1 MSDPVIV
8 EALIALGGVGAT
20 TVGAWGFL
28 VEPRIVRA
36 RQLRIESERWPGH
49 WRELRV
55 AVLGD
60 FQVGAPWFK
69 VKHLDRV
76 VDRVNEMDPD
86 IVVLLGDYVIEG
98 VLFGRFVE
106 PREIAGS
113 LSRLR
118 ARYGV
123 YSVLGNHDWWHDG
136 EEIRRELEAG
146 GIVVLEN
153 EAVSIELPE
162 GRAWIAGLADES
174 TRRPCVD
181 TTFSPIPED
190 EPVIAL
196 AHDPVTFFAVPD
208 RTVITFAGHTH
219 GGQFRLPFVGTPYNV
234 GGTPR
239 RMAYGLVNEG
249 GKQLYVTSGLGTSA
263 VPARFNMPPEIA
275 MVTLAAT
282 PRPEERECPARS
294 ISTSISPAP
303 TAT

>member
-1 MSDPVIV
+1 MADPVFV
-8 EALIALGGVGAT
+8 NALLTLGGVGAT
-20 TVGAWGFL
+20 TAGAWGFL
-28 VEPRIVRA
+28 VEPRMVKERAVRV
-36 RQLRIESERWPGH
+36 ESNRWPGH
-49 WRELRV
+49 WRDLRV

-76 VDRVNEMDPD
+76 VARVNEMEPD

-106 PREIAGS
+106 PKHIARS

-118 ARYGV
+118 ARHGV

-153 EAVSIELPE
+153 QSVPVDLPE
-162 GRAWIAGLADES
+162 GRVWIAGLADET
-174 TRRPCVD
+174 TRSPCVE
-181 TTFSPIPED
+181 TTFEPVPED
-190 EPVIAL
+190 DPVIAL
-196 AHDPVTFFAVPD
+196 VHDPVTFFDIPD
-208 RTVITFAGHTH
+208 RTAITFAGHTH

-239 RMAYGLVNEG
+239 RMAYGLVEEG
-249 GKQLYVTSGLGTSA
+249 GKQLYVTSGLGTSG

-282 PRPEERECPARS
+282 LRPEERPCPIPS
-294 ISTSISPAP
+294 ISTSTSPAP
-303 TAT
+303 MAT